1 MNDLNLDKKP
11 HILSSP
17 ESPEG
22 GTGGIN
28 GKPNQAEQGET
39 ELSEKV
45 LEGQEGAE
53 AEENQEAKGIED
65 YISFDFF
72 LDALFIFSYQLIC
85 PRLFLIF

>member
-1 MNDLNLDKKP
+1 MNNFNPDKKP

-22 GTGGIN
+22 VAAGIN

-45 LEGQEGAE
+45 LEG
-53 AEENQEAKGIED
+53 
-65 YISFDFF
+65 
-72 LDALFIFSYQLIC
+72 
-85 PRLFLIF
+85 